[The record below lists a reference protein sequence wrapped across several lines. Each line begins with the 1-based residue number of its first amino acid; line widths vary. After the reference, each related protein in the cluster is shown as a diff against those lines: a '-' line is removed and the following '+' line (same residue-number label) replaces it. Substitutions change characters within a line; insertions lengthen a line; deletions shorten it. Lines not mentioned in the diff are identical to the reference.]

1 MDEVW
6 FLNFQSFL
14 SNGNDIVFD
23 IWGFTSERINRR
35 VVVGE
40 MHRILRSPAV
50 MALQIQVMVVE
61 ENCDGLAV
69 EEENCNGLMVAVENC
84 NELMEAAE
92 NCNGLTV
99 EEEVSILCMEE
110 VEVVRYKAVGEEGN
124 NGEEVGVGNVV
135 AVGMG
140 MCKLVVVVNDAVEE
154 VSCSSKVEA
163 VSDAVAAVSCRG
175 KLNSFFVIQFKVIR
189 V

>member
-14 SNGNDIVFD
+14 SNGNGIVFD

-40 MHRILRSPAV
+40 MHRILLSPAV

-69 EEENCNGLMVAVENC
+69 EEENCNGLMSIQGV
-84 NELMEAAE
+84 
-92 NCNGLTV
+92 TV
-99 EEEVSILCMEE
+99 EERRQEVTAEE
-110 VEVVRYKAVGEEGN
+110 SKQVEVTEAMAEE
-124 NGEEVGVGNVV
+124 
-135 AVGMG
+135 
-140 MCKLVVVVNDAVEE
+140 
-154 VSCSSKVEA
+154 
-163 VSDAVAAVSCRG
+163 AAVM
-175 KLNSFFVIQFKVIR
+175 LQ
-189 V
+189 

>member
-69 EEENCNGLMVAVENC
+69 EEENCNGLMT
-84 NELMEAAE
+84 
-92 NCNGLTV
+92 GGGGG
-99 EEEVSILCMEE
+99 
-110 VEVVRYKAVGEEGN
+110 GEYTGGDGG
-124 NGEEVGVGNVV
+124 GEKTGGDGGGE
-135 AVGMG
+135 
-140 MCKLVVVVNDAVEE
+140 
-154 VSCSSKVEA
+154 
-163 VSDAVAAVSCRG
+163 
-175 KLNSFFVIQFKVIR
+175 
-189 V
+189 